1 MRAQPLTDKTRPG
14 GRPRRKR
21 AQRNAFADWLAKC
34 GKSPEQLA
42 KLLDVSISSVYNARN
57 GYFVPGRDLA
67 VKIAETSDGA
77 VSVESW
83 SDIKPRTRAKR
94 KAA

>member
-14 GRPRRKR
+14 GRPRGKR

-34 GKSPEQLA
+34 GKSPDQLA
-42 KLLDVSISSVYNARN
+42 KALGVSISSIYNARN
-57 GYFVPGRDLA
+57 AYFIPGRDLA
-67 VKIAETSDGA
+67 VKIEKESGGA

-83 SDIKPRTRAKR
+83 SKTKTRKR
-94 KAA
+94 KA

>member
-42 KLLDVSISSVYNARN
+42 KALGVSISSIYNARN
-57 GYFVPGRDLA
+57 SYFTPGRDLA
-67 VKIAETSDGA
+67 VKIEHESHGA

-83 SDIKPRTRAKR
+83 SKTKTRKR
-94 KAA
+94 KA